1 MTDATLPF
9 ISIVGPTAS
18 GKTELAIELSKQL
31 VKTKIAETVAVISAD
46 SKQVYQ
52 GLEILTGA
60 DIPANFIKS
69 SPPADSSSDFS
80 FYSYKA
86 DNKIDK
92 KITLHAISI
101 IKIANQ
107 WSLAHFRQLVD
118 MVIKNNTVKNKL
130 IILVGGTGLYHTH
143 AFSTDREIDIP
154 PHPGIRNEASKM
166 SLSELQSW
174 VEKVNK
180 NAFAQLNQS
189 DRNNPRRLIRL
200 IEKSL
205 TKLNLSPEKTPDIP
219 HLYFGL
225 KVQKDELFE
234 KIIKRVE
241 TRLAGGAI
249 AEVGSTIDTLIE
261 SGDPASIS
269 KVIGFQE
276 IQAYLNG
283 DISRKECVEHWAKR
297 ELSYSKRQMTWFK
310 KNREIKW
317 FEVQSLSDLV
327 SRVMACYTEKI

>member
-69 SPPADSSSDFS
+69 SSPVGGSSDFS

-86 DNKIDK
+86 DNKI
-92 KITLHAISI
+92 TLHAISI
-101 IKIANQ
+101 IKITNQ

-118 MVIKNNTVKNKL
+118 TVIKNNTVKNRL
-130 IILVGGTGLYHTH
+130 IILVGGTGLYHAH
-143 AFSTDREIDIP
+143 AFSTDRVIDIP
-154 PHPGIRNEASKM
+154 PNPEVRYQASKM